1 MADGH
6 TAEREVSELRSYR
19 SMDPE
24 FEPAG
29 IQENLINKTKCNS
42 DQCDLKDAMKRLMS
56 GGMFLQEVADLDLG
70 GPMPESLF

>member
-1 MADGH
+1 MEKKLTGKFQSSDLIGLWTQNLSQLAFKKD
-6 TAEREVSELRSYR
+6 
-19 SMDPE
+19 
-24 FEPAG
+24 
-29 IQENLINKTKCNS
+29 LINKTECNS